1 MLWDFRSSILVNL
14 FWLHQQLGMKA
25 LMPYLVSMGLYWHYH
40 GGEGNFPLTS
50 RFWSLFTPIDTPGR
64 GRGGICHFYRWVEE
78 VEFWSPYWVTTCV
91 WGVGFMVF
99 GWRKAVLIKKNV
111 LFLLSKATPFTVLPL
126 ERASFSCGWFS
137 VIFSFSFFACAMWY
151 FWVEA
156 SLLSSPVYMRQKE
169 IPENS
174 LSFCSANSSVIKQS
188 IFSPPFRILMFAFYI
203 LCSGILA
210 ILSGRNRKKHV
221 FSFCMEL
228 DVLNDL
234 REKVVH

>member
-99 GWRKAVLIKKNV
+99 GWRKAVLIKKMFCFCFLRLHLSQSFHLREQAFLV
-111 LFLLSKATPFTVLPL
+111 VGFLLFFLSLFLPVLCDISGLKLLCCPVQYIWGKKKSQRTHYHFVL
-126 ERASFSCGWFS
+126 QIP
-137 VIFSFSFFACAMWY
+137 V
-151 FWVEA
+151 
-156 SLLSSPVYMRQKE
+156 SL
-169 IPENS
+169 NS
-174 LSFCSANSSVIKQS
+174 LSSLHHSESWCLLFIYCA
-188 IFSPPFRILMFAFYI
+188 
-203 LCSGILA
+203 
-210 ILSGRNRKKHV
+210 
-221 FSFCMEL
+221 
-228 DVLNDL
+228 
-234 REKVVH
+234 REF